1 MIPTYEIGSMGVIA
15 AIGVA
20 FVLIILGFQAIPASV
35 RITAIGATCM
45 YLGYQVIE
53 FILQEFVVIAV

>member
-1 MIPTYEIGSMGVIA
+1 MGVIA

-20 FVLIILGFQAIPASV
+20 FVMIILGFQAIPASV
-35 RITAIGATCM
+35 RITAIGAACM
-45 YLGYQVIE
+45 YLGSQIIE